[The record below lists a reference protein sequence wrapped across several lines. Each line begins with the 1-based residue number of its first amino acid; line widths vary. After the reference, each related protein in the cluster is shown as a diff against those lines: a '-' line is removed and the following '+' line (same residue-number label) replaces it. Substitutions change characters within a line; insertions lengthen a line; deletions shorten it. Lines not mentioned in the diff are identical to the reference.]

1 MKNEIEILTN
11 CYHQALLRLQTALSK
26 EPGEDGICVDATVH
40 RFEVCFDL
48 AMKLLKVM
56 IAYEGVE
63 VDSYRS
69 AIREGWKQG
78 MLTDAEVWL
87 DMYEKSKFTTY
98 NYNEPSTTL
107 IYRLVKGK
115 YIRLLLAWKE
125 ESQRLTTMR

>member
-1 MKNEIEILTN
+1 MKNEIEILMD
-11 CYHQALLRLQTALSK
+11 CYHQALLRLQAALSK
-26 EPGEDGICVDATVH
+26 EPGEDGICVDAAVH

-56 IAYEGVE
+56 IAYEEVE

-87 DMYEKSKFTTY
+87 DMYGKSKMTTH
-98 NYNEPSTTL
+98 NYNESVATQV
-107 IYRLVKGK
+107 YRQIKEE
-115 YIRLLLAWKE
+115 YASLLLVLDD
-125 ESQRLTTMR
+125 RLTCRDVK